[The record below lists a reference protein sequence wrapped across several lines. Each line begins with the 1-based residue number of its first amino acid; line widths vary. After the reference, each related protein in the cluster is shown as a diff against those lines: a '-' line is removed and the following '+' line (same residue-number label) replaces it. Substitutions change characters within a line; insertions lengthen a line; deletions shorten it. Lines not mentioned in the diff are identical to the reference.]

1 MRACRRHVLALAA
14 VAAAIAATAGLAG
27 CQKAEPAHK
36 FNAVDLTGA
45 EYARKF
51 DLPDF
56 NGKERTLADF
66 TGKVVVVF
74 FGYTQCPDA
83 CPTTMTELAQVKKLL
98 GPESASV
105 QVLFITVD
113 PERDTAALLK
123 SYVTNFGS
131 DFLALRGDPAQVK
144 AVTREFKVFYEK
156 VPGTA
161 PDNYTIDHTAGT
173 YVFDKQGR
181 IRLFARSGMPPE
193 QLADDIKAL
202 LVQA

>member
-1 MRACRRHVLALAA
+1 MRACRRQVLVLAAAALAA
-14 VAAAIAATAGLAG
+14 AALAG
-27 CQKAEPAHK
+27 CQKAVPAHK

-66 TGKVVVVF
+66 SGKVVVVF

-83 CPTTMTELAQVKKLL
+83 CPTTMAELAQVKKLL
-98 GPESASV
+98 GAESPRV

-113 PERDTAALLK
+113 PERDSAALLK
-123 SYVTNFGS
+123 NYVANFGS
-131 DFLALRGDPAQVK
+131 DFLALRGDTAQVK

-161 PDNYTIDHTAGT
+161 PENYTIDHTAGT
-173 YVFDKQGR
+173 YVFDPKGH
-181 IRLFARSGMPPE
+181 IRLFARNGLPPE
-193 QLADDIKAL
+193 QLADDVRAL
-202 LVQA
+202 LAESA

>member
-98 GPESASV
+98 GPESARV

-131 DFLALRGDPAQVK
+131 DFLALRGDPVQIK

-173 YVFDKQGR
+173 YVFDQQGR

>member
-14 VAAAIAATAGLAG
+14 AAAATMALAG

-56 NGKERTLADF
+56 DGKERTLADF
-66 TGKVVVVF
+66 AGKVVVVF

-83 CPTTMTELAQVKKLL
+83 CPTTMAELAQVKKLL
-98 GPESASV
+98 GPESARV

-123 SYVTNFGS
+123 NYVANFGS
-131 DFLALRGDPAQVK
+131 DFVALRGDPAQVK
-144 AVTREFKVFYEK
+144 AVAREFKVFYEK

-173 YVFDKQGR
+173 YVFDQQGR

-202 LVQA
+202 LAKA

>member
-1 MRACRRHVLALAA
+1 MRAVRRLVPFLAGAVL
-14 VAAAIAATAGLAG
+14 VAATLAG
-27 CQKAEPAHK
+27 CEPQAAPAHK

-45 EYARKF
+45 KYARQF
-51 DLPDF
+51 DLPDAD
-56 NGKERTLADF
+56 GKERTLADF
-66 TGKVVVVF
+66 KGKVVVVF

-83 CPTTMTELAQVKKLL
+83 CPTTMAELAQVKKLL
-98 GPESASV
+98 GPESARV

-123 SYVTNFGS
+123 NYVANFGS
-131 DFLALRGDPAQVK
+131 DFVALRGDPAQVK
-144 AVTREFKVFYEK
+144 AVAREFKVFYEK

-173 YVFDKQGR
+173 YVFDQQGR

-202 LVQA
+202 LAKA